1 MNNFVDLRSVLLKS
15 ALSNQ
20 DIRFVSKSS
29 AIIRDLILKPH
40 QISVRSSQ
48 MSYSSLG
55 SIKELQE
62 GWEEDK
68 DDEVE

>member
-1 MNNFVDLRSVLLKS
+1 
-15 ALSNQ
+15 
-20 DIRFVSKSS
+20 
-29 AIIRDLILKPH
+29 
-40 QISVRSSQ
+40 

-68 DDEVE
+68 DDEVD